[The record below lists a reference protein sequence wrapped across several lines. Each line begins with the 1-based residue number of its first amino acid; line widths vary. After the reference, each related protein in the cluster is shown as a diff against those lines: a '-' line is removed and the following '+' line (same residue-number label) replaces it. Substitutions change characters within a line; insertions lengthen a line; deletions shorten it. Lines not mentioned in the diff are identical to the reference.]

1 MYREPHLN
9 KKNQEC
15 SALWYEWYDLR
26 FVEKDLEKAKELRS
40 RWSQCA
46 SELGELVHETLITD
60 PRYADWKKQMR
71 LDKIPD
77 PRYNNSA
84 RVQEDEQSQT

>member
-1 MYREPHLN
+1 MN

-26 FVEKDLEKAKELRS
+26 FVKKDLEKAKELRS

-46 SELGELVHETLITD
+46 SELGELVHEVVIND
-60 PRYADWKKQMR
+60 PCYEERKKQMR